1 MGKPALQTTQK
12 EKVKK
17 MKSKPIPICGEHQI
31 DKNWGET
38 TFEYSDEG
46 ITIQVPNVP
55 AWICPRDGE
64 ASFAPETVD
73 EIIFTVREL
82 IEIAKKARERRSVFT
97 EYIVAVS

>member
-1 MGKPALQTTQK
+1 M
-12 EKVKK
+12 E
-17 MKSKPIPICGEHQI
+17 SIPNPVCGEHQI
-31 DKNWGET
+31 NKKWGET

-55 AWICPRDGE
+55 AWICPLDGE
-64 ASFAPETVD
+64 ASFTPEMVD